1 MRGMGMKRTVLCARA
16 WPQAL
21 GGCAVLLLLVCA
33 AGGQFLLR
41 AHRPSSAP
49 ALAEGALA
57 ALGGLRSLA
66 AEVVWFRADRLQ
78 EEGRYVELA
87 QLASALAFLEP
98 HTPEVWSY
106 ASWNLAY
113 NVSVM
118 MPDAE
123 SRWRWVEAAIRLL
136 RDEGLRLNPRSPE
149 LLRELAW
156 LFELKIG
163 TDLDSAASAYRAF
176 WRAKV
181 EDVRRRGAWEE
192 LGMDPREMA
201 QVERATGFDD
211 WGDPFL
217 SAIYWAAKGNCRDV
231 VQQSARLYEKGHP
244 KAPKR
249 DLETN
254 RKDGEIR

>member
-1 MRGMGMKRTVLCARA
+1 MKKMSQIMSARVRS
-16 WPQAL
+16 PVL
-21 GGCAVLLLLVCA
+21 GGLAVALLLACA
-33 AGGQFLLR
+33 AGGQLLLR
-41 AHRPSSAP
+41 AKRPDSAP

-57 ALGGLRSLA
+57 ALGGLRSIA

-106 ASWNLAY
+106 AAWNLAY
-113 NVSVM
+113 NISVM

-163 TDLDSAASAYRAF
+163 LNLDSSASAYRTF

-181 EDVRRRGAWEE
+181 EDVQRRGAWKE
-192 LGMDPREMA
+192 LGMEPREMA
-201 QVERATGFDD
+201 RIEQMTGFDD

-217 SAIYWAAKGNCRDV
+217 SAIYWAVRGNHPEIVR
-231 VQQSARLYEKGHP
+231 QSVRLYRKGH
-244 KAPKR
+244 ASAAR
-249 DLETN
+249 DAG
-254 RKDGEIR
+254 KK

>member
-1 MRGMGMKRTVLCARA
+1 MKKMSQIMSARVRS
-16 WPQAL
+16 PVL
-21 GGCAVLLLLVCA
+21 GGLAVALLLACA
-33 AGGQFLLR
+33 AGGQLLLR
-41 AHRPSSAP
+41 AKRPDSAP

-57 ALGGLRSLA
+57 ALGGLRSIA

-106 ASWNLAY
+106 AAWNLAY
-113 NVSVM
+113 NISVM

-136 RDEGLRLNPRSPE
+136 RDEGLRLNPRSSD

-163 TDLDSAASAYRAF
+163 LDIDSSAAAYRTY

-181 EDVRRRGAWEE
+181 EDVRRRGAWAE

-201 QVERATGFDD
+201 RIEQKTGFDD

-217 SAIYWAAKGNCRDV
+217 SAIYWAVRGNHPEIVR
-231 VQQSARLYEKGHP
+231 QSVRLYRKGH
-244 KAPKR
+244 ASAAR
-249 DLETN
+249 DAG
-254 RKDGEIR
+254 KK

>member
-1 MRGMGMKRTVLCARA
+1 MKKMSQIMSARVRS
-16 WPQAL
+16 PVL
-21 GGCAVLLLLVCA
+21 GGLAVLLLLACA
-33 AGGQFLLR
+33 AGGQLLLR
-41 AHRPSSAP
+41 AKRPDSAP

-57 ALGGLRSLA
+57 ALGGLRSIA

-106 ASWNLAY
+106 AAWNLAY
-113 NVSVM
+113 NISVM

-136 RDEGLRLNPRSPE
+136 RDEGLRLNPRSSD

-163 TDLDSAASAYRAF
+163 LDIDSSAAAYRTY

-181 EDVRRRGAWEE
+181 EDVRRRGAWAE

-201 QVERATGFDD
+201 RIEQKTGFDD

-217 SAIYWAAKGNCRDV
+217 SAIYWAVRGNHPEIVR
-231 VQQSARLYEKGHP
+231 QSVRLYRKGH
-244 KAPKR
+244 ASAAR
-249 DLETN
+249 DEG
-254 RKDGEIR
+254 KK